1 MSPEE
6 KLNLEIERV
15 LAGPDRTKLSDWDL
29 NFLFSLTQIF
39 RKTHNNP
46 RSNKGLSPK
55 QKGLARTIL
64 EKVKTCQ

>member
-1 MSPEE
+1 MTPEE

-15 LAGPDRTKLSDWDL
+15 LSGSERAKLSDWDL

-39 RKTHNNP
+39 RKSFNNP
-46 RSNKGLSPK
+46 RSIKGLTPK
-55 QKGLARTIL
+55 QKGLARAIL

>member
-39 RKTHNNP
+39 RKTH
-46 RSNKGLSPK
+46 SNKGLSPK

-64 EKVKTCQ
+64 EKVKTCP